1 MPGGV
6 CGLKKLPRRGS
17 GIGSR
22 IPEKCARSQQKRS
35 TGRPPKLCRE
45 KRYCGQFHRR
55 SSSITAGGR
64 VNGKSGAKR
73 YHHDRCK
80 VLRKR
85 LVIRKF
91 RKRAASYAR
100 DQTKRVCEVFRPTT
114 TPRMIDIGNMVG
126 TAQET
131 NIAHEQRHPRSQLDK
146 WAQVCPRCCFAK
158 YMRNAKRVPD
168 WCSPKPSFMSGT
180 WGVGCIRCAA
190 GGSSNLV
197 KKLRLKHSSDNRE
210 SGRCKQR
217 ISRASVW
224 SRYAHRA
231 CPNVK
236 RLKLSIERHACSDM
250 HRLCSKV
257 FTSSR
262 AQLDHIEE
270 SLRIKPLSHMQP
282 RADTEIKGSKP
293 LRAASEDTKVGS
305 VTDPFR
311 GNVPQC
317 RDWLSVWG
325 EYTEA
330 LSTPS

>member
-1 MPGGV
+1 MAWQDYLPGGV
-6 CGLKKLPRRGS
+6 YSLKKLHRRGS

-22 IPEKCARSQQKRS
+22 IPEKCARRS
-35 TGRPPKLCRE
+35 TGRPGPPKQ
-45 KRYCGQFHRR
+45 KR
-55 SSSITAGGR
+55 SSSIMAGGR
-64 VNGKSGAKR
+64 FHGKSGAKR
-73 YHHDRCK
+73 FHHDRCK
-80 VLRKR
+80 VLGKR
-85 LVIRKF
+85 LVSPKF

-100 DQTKRVCEVFRPTT
+100 DQTKRVCKVFRPTT
-114 TPRMIDIGNMVG
+114 TPRMIDIDIGNMVG

-131 NIAHEQRHPRSQLDK
+131 NIAHEKRHPRSQLDK
-146 WAQVCPRCCFAK
+146 WAKVCPRCCFTK
-158 YMRNAKRVPD
+158 YKLRNAKRVPD

-190 GGSSNLV
+190 GVGSNLV
-197 KKLRLKHSSDNRE
+197 KRLRLKHSNDNRE

-231 CPNVK
+231 CPTVK

-250 HRLCSKV
+250 HRLCNKV

-262 AQLDHIEE
+262 AQLDHIEA

-282 RADTEIKGSKP
+282 RADTEIKGSEP
-293 LRAASEDTKVGS
+293 LLAQPASEDTKVGS

-317 RDWLSVWG
+317 RDWLAVWG
-325 EYTEA
+325 EYTDT